1 MRDKNAS
8 ISLEQDAGHAQE
20 AAAILPPAEVD
31 YIIALSDVENPLD
44 LEELRHRKVM
54 YVYKVLHIDGEIV
67 QWISIEGCSIV
78 DDRYLIN

>member
-31 YIIALSDVENPLD
+31 YVIAMADVDNPHD
-44 LEELRHRKVM
+44 FKDLRHRKVM
-54 YVYKVLHIDGEIV
+54 YVYKVLHINGEIV
-67 QWISIEGCSIV
+67 QWISLESCSIV
-78 DDRYLIN
+78 DERYLIN